1 MRCGSIGIMVVG
13 LVCAW
18 MAWQP
23 VVAAEPVRLTS
34 DGRAKRDPVWLNP
47 QGTELLYVVLD
58 KPNRLQLM
66 KLVVADG
73 STTPLHP
80 DETRAEFEPAVSVD
94 GRYLSFVQNRGNL
107 SLALVV
113 HDRVENKKF
122 EIPPGG
128 GFSGMH
134 SPAFAPDNSRVL
146 FSYPEQGRQ
155 SIFSVDLEC
164 KNRRTII
171 DSDGVNNWPSLSP
184 DGKKMVFASTRDDDY
199 ELYLANSDG
208 TNVRRLTIS
217 PRQDIRPRFS
227 PDGQRIAFTSNRDG
241 NYEIYVIGIDGTG
254 LTRVTNHPEQDDY
267 PLWEPDGKSLVVVSE
282 REGRSD
288 LWRISV
294 P

>member
-171 DSDGVNNWPSLSP
+171 VPAKRFGLSDGAHIADDALIRANMQVAVSGERIGCDPVDYARGLEQP
-184 DGKKMVFASTRDDDY
+184 HHFVIEMDRARQGIVF
-199 ELYLANSDG
+199 L
-208 TNVRRLTIS
+208 RLFEH
-217 PRQDIRPRFS
+217 D
-227 PDGQRIAFTSNRDG
+227 
-241 NYEIYVIGIDGTG
+241 
-254 LTRVTNHPEQDDY
+254 H
-267 PLWEPDGKSLVVVSE
+267 
-282 REGRSD
+282 
-288 LWRISV
+288 
-294 P
+294 